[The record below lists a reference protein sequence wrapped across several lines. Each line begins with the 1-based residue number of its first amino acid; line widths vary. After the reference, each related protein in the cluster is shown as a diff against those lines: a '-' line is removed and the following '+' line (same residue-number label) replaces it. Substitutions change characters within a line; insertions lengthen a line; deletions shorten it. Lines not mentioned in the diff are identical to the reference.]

1 MFTHGPW
8 LFFKSPSTCLVKP
21 LSTHMGVWLGS
32 WGCPRAT
39 QDKPRALPFA
49 AVLGSIFN
57 IYPSFSREKPREL
70 WAWEGRRMCVGKKI
84 PCGWGGWGTVGS
96 LPSPGPPIS
105 WHHKN
110 AMRDFVRKRRKVF
123 QACLG
128 TTLVS
133 ISFLDW
139 VGNWPEDAFCFS
151 DSFGSTELKELEIHH
166 TAPVLCY
173 GDITVFL

>member
-1 MFTHGPW
+1 MFTHRPW

-70 WAWEGRRMCVGKKI
+70 WEWEGQRTCVCGGEDSLWIRRVRDSWLPPLSWPTHLLASQECHERFCKEKKKGF
-84 PCGWGGWGTVGS
+84 PS
-96 LPSPGPPIS
+96 LPWDHFGIHFFPGLS
-105 WHHKN
+105 
-110 AMRDFVRKRRKVF
+110 RKLTWR
-123 QACLG
+123 CL
-128 TTLVS
+128 L
-133 ISFLDW
+133 L
-139 VGNWPEDAFCFS
+139 
-151 DSFGSTELKELEIHH
+151 FG
-166 TAPVLCY
+166 
-173 GDITVFL
+173 